1 MGGKGEA
8 KNKSSVDLE
17 IENIYS
23 KAGMVEKDADM
34 DSLVQYSNPMHDK
47 EVVDRLQA
55 SLTEK
60 DEQLE
65 AFKVKMDEQLAVKDE
80 QLEALNKKIK
90 ALEAKVEDSTTADDT
105 KQGAFPTTQ
114 DMKQSDEV
122 PL

>member
-1 MGGKGEA
+1 MSSNQKTRN
-8 KNKSSVDLE
+8 NKAILGLSVHFYHVFGDIGHMVVIVGYQKTCRSVFPTKSLE
-17 IENIYS
+17 
-23 KAGMVEKDADM
+23 
-34 DSLVQYSNPMHDK
+34 H
-47 EVVDRLQA
+47 
-55 SLTEK
+55 
-60 DEQLE
+60 
-65 AFKVKMDEQLAVKDE
+65 FKVKMNEQLAVKDE